1 MPVWQRIYEEIND
14 PDFVLICAAQ
24 DTGGEAAAGPIFD
37 AAKPTFIQV
46 IDEDHLVS
54 SAFNF
59 VNVPSA
65 AWIDEDGRI
74 VRIDE
79 GTYAKVHELGVGDQA
94 ISFGTNVYEP
104 ALKDWMANG
113 AQSKYVQPAATVTG
127 NIRKLSA
134 DQQRADAA
142 FCLGNL
148 FRRCGIG
155 AKADQYWKMAADL
168 NPHSVNFIRQNLT
181 LSEEGSAGE
190 QFRAMRE
197 EFERTGR
204 DYYRP
209 MDIQN

>member
-1 MPVWQRIYEEIND
+1 M
-14 PDFVLICAAQ
+14 
-24 DTGGEAAAGPIFD
+24 
-37 AAKPTFIQV
+37 
-46 IDEDHLVS
+46 
-54 SAFNF
+54 
-59 VNVPSA
+59 PSA

-113 AQSKYVQPAATVTG
+113 AQSRYVQPAATVTG

-209 MDIQN
+209 MDIDS